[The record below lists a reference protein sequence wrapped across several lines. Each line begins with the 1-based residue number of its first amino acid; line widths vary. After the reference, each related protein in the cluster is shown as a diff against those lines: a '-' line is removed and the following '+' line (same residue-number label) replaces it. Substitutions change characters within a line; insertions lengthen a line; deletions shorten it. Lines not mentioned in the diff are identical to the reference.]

1 MSKSAI
7 TIKAFGIYMLMLGCS
22 LILVPNLMLSVFRF
36 PLTTEVWIRVAGVLV
51 FNIGVYYIYAAKSEM
66 RAFFMASVFT
76 RIFVL
81 MTFSSFVLL
90 GFASPALILIGSVD
104 FAGGIW
110 TYITLK
116 SEMAD

>member
-7 TIKAFGIYMLMLGCS
+7 TIKVFGIYMLMLGFL

-36 PLTTEVWIRVAGVLV
+36 PQTSEVWIRVAGVLV
-51 FNIGVYYIYAAKSEM
+51 FNIGIYYLYAAKSEVQ
-66 RAFFMASVFT
+66 AFFRASVFT

-81 MTFSSFVLL
+81 AAFSVFVSL
-90 GFASPALILIGSVD
+90 GFASPSLILIGSVD

-116 SEMAD
+116 NEKNH